1 MLCLSNIMLQRKIKD
16 FKKRIQTILNE
27 VRFYKFGMLI
37 FRGNTIGTGFLM
49 LVSAKGT
56 AQ

>member
-1 MLCLSNIMLQRKIKD
+1 MLQRKIKD